1 MDNNMNYQQFQQP
14 IKKKRNPIA
23 IVLIIVLA
31 CGNIALGIILFLS
44 NQKLNDKIEEKQS
57 SCDSI
62 QKQYDNLL
70 SENLQLDTDYEKLKE
85 ENEELQAQIE
95 ELTNP
100 KTDLEESE
108 ETGELSDELN
118 TFVNSNMEDVSMFR
132 SDVSYDEIARHPN
145 DYDGELLTFSGE
157 VAQVI
162 EGDGTTELRIAVDGD
177 YDDIIYGIYDNR
189 ILDSR
194 LLEDDKIQFYGE
206 SCGIISYQSTL
217 GATISIASISIYK
230 IVIK

>member
-14 IKKKRNPIA
+14 IKEKRNPIV
-23 IVLIIVLA
+23 IVLIIVLLL
-31 CGNIALGIILFLS
+31 GNIALGTILFL
-44 NQKLNDKIEEKQS
+44 NTQKLNDKIDEKQS

-118 TFVNSNMEDVSMFR
+118 TFINSNMEDVSMFR

-217 GATISIASISIYK
+217 GATISIPSISIYK

>member
-31 CGNIALGIILFLS
+31 CWNIALGIILFL
-44 NQKLNDKIEEKQS
+44 NTQKLNDKIDEKQS

-100 KTDLEESE
+100 KADLEESE

-118 TFVNSNMEDVSMFR
+118 TFINSNMEDVSMFR
-132 SDVSYDEIARHPN
+132 SDISYDEIARHPN

-217 GATISIASISIYK
+217 GATISIPSISIYK
-230 IVIK
+230 ILIK

>member
-31 CGNIALGIILFLS
+31 CGNIALGTILFLS
-44 NQKLNDKIEEKQS
+44 NQKLNDKIDEKQS

-108 ETGELSDELN
+108 ESGELSDELN

-132 SDVSYDEIARHPN
+132 SDVSYDEVARHPN

-217 GATISIASISIYK
+217 GATISIPSMSIYK

>member
-31 CGNIALGIILFLS
+31 CVNIALGIILFL
-44 NQKLNDKIEEKQS
+44 NTKKLNDKIDEKQS

-70 SENLQLDTDYEKLKE
+70 SKNLQLDTDYEKLKE

-162 EGDGTTELRIAVDGD
+162 EGDGTAELRIAVDGD

-194 LLEDDKIQFYGE
+194 LLENDKIQFYGE

-217 GATISIASISIYK
+217 GDTISIPSMSIYK
-230 IVIK
+230 ILIK

>member
-1 MDNNMNYQQFQQP
+1 MDNNMNYQQLQQP
-14 IKKKRNPIA
+14 IKKKMNPIA
-23 IVLIIVLA
+23 IVLIIFFA
-31 CGNIALGIILFLS
+31 CGNIALGTILFLS
-44 NQKLNDKIEEKQS
+44 NQKLNDKIDEKQS

-70 SENLQLDTDYEKLKE
+70 SKNLQLDTDYEKLKE

-118 TFVNSNMEDVSMFR
+118 TFVNSNMEDVSMFK

-145 DYDGELLTFSGE
+145 DYDGELLTYSGE

-217 GATISIASISIYK
+217 GATISIPSISIYK

>member
-14 IKKKRNPIA
+14 IKEKRNPIA
-23 IVLIIVLA
+23 IVLIIVLVL
-31 CGNIALGIILFLS
+31 GNIALGTILFLS
-44 NQKLNDKIEEKQS
+44 NQKLNDKIDEKQS

-70 SENLQLDTDYEKLKE
+70 SKNLQLDTDYEKLKE

-217 GATISIASISIYK
+217 GATISIPSISIYK

>member
-44 NQKLNDKIEEKQS
+44 NQKLNDKIDEKQS

-70 SENLQLDTDYEKLKE
+70 SKNLQLGTDYEKLKE

-217 GATISIASISIYK
+217 GATISIPSISIYK

>member
-44 NQKLNDKIEEKQS
+44 NQKLNDKIDEKQS

-70 SENLQLDTDYEKLKE
+70 SKNLKLDTDYEKLKE

-118 TFVNSNMEDVSMFR
+118 TFINSNMEDVSMFR
-132 SDVSYDEIARHPN
+132 SDISYDEIARHPN

-162 EGDGTTELRIAVDGD
+162 EGDGMTELRIAVDGD

-217 GATISIASISIYK
+217 GDTISIPSMSIYK
-230 IVIK
+230 ILIK

>member
-1 MDNNMNYQQFQQP
+1 MKTKEGGSTNGNRRKN
-14 IKKKRNPIA
+14 KNGKGEKR
-23 IVLIIVLA
+23 
-31 CGNIALGIILFLS
+31 
-44 NQKLNDKIEEKQS
+44 NQKLNDKIDEKQS

-70 SENLQLDTDYEKLKE
+70 SKNLKLDTDYEKLKE

-118 TFVNSNMEDVSMFR
+118 TFINSNMEDVSMFR
-132 SDVSYDEIARHPN
+132 SDISYDEIARHPN

-162 EGDGTTELRIAVDGD
+162 EGDGMTELRIAVDGD

-217 GATISIASISIYK
+217 GDTISIPSMSIYK
-230 IVIK
+230 ILIK

>member
-14 IKKKRNPIA
+14 IKEKRNPIV
-23 IVLIIVLA
+23 IVLIIVLLL
-31 CGNIALGIILFLS
+31 GNIALGTILFL
-44 NQKLNDKIEEKQS
+44 NTKKLNDKIDEKQS

-118 TFVNSNMEDVSMFR
+118 TFVNSNMEDVRMFR

-217 GATISIASISIYK
+217 GATISIPSISIYK

>member
-44 NQKLNDKIEEKQS
+44 NQKLNDKIDEKQS

-70 SENLQLDTDYEKLKE
+70 SKNLQLDTDYEKLKE

-118 TFVNSNMEDVSMFR
+118 TFINSNMEDVSMFR

-162 EGDGTTELRIAVDGD
+162 ESDGMTELRIAVDGD

-217 GATISIASISIYK
+217 GATISIPSISIYK

>member
-1 MDNNMNYQQFQQP
+1 MDNNMNYQQLQQP
-14 IKKKRNPIA
+14 IKKKMNPIA
-23 IVLIIVLA
+23 IVLIIFFA
-31 CGNIALGIILFLS
+31 CGNIALGTILFLS
-44 NQKLNDKIEEKQS
+44 NQKLNDKIDEKQS

-70 SENLQLDTDYEKLKE
+70 SKNLQLDADYEKLKE
-85 ENEELQAQIE
+85 ENEELQSQIE
-95 ELTNP
+95 ELINP

-108 ETGELSDELN
+108 EGVELSDELN
-118 TFVNSNMEDVSMFR
+118 TFVYSNMEDVSMFK

-145 DYDGELLTFSGE
+145 DYDGELLTYSGE

-217 GATISIASISIYK
+217 GATISIPSISIYK

>member
-1 MDNNMNYQQFQQP
+1 MDNNMNYQQLQQP
-14 IKKKRNPIA
+14 IKKKMNPIA
-23 IVLIIVLA
+23 IVLIIFFA
-31 CGNIALGIILFLS
+31 SGNIALGTILFLS
-44 NQKLNDKIEEKQS
+44 NQKLNDKIDEKQS

-70 SENLQLDTDYEKLKE
+70 SENLQLDADYEKLKE
-85 ENEELQAQIE
+85 ENEELQSQIE
-95 ELTNP
+95 ELINP

-108 ETGELSDELN
+108 EGVELSDELN
-118 TFVNSNMEDVSMFR
+118 TFVYSNMEDVSMFK

-145 DYDGELLTFSGE
+145 DYDGELLTYSGE

-177 YDDIIYGIYDNR
+177 YDSIIYGIYDNR

-206 SCGIISYQSTL
+206 SCGIVSYQSTL
-217 GATISIASISIYK
+217 GATISIPSMLIYK

>member
-44 NQKLNDKIEEKQS
+44 NQKLNDKIDEKQS

-70 SENLQLDTDYEKLKE
+70 SKNLQLDTDYEKLKE

-118 TFVNSNMEDVSMFR
+118 TFINSNVEDVSMFR
-132 SDVSYDEIARHPN
+132 SDISYDEIARHPN

-217 GATISIASISIYK
+217 GATISIPSISIYK

>member
-31 CGNIALGIILFLS
+31 CGNIALGTILFLS
-44 NQKLNDKIEEKQS
+44 NQKLNDKIDKKQS

-108 ETGELSDELN
+108 EAGKLSDELN

-132 SDVSYDEIARHPN
+132 SDVSYDEVARHPN

-217 GATISIASISIYK
+217 GATISIPSMSIYK

>member
-44 NQKLNDKIEEKQS
+44 NQKLNDKIGEKQS

-132 SDVSYDEIARHPN
+132 SDISYDEIARHPN

-162 EGDGTTELRIAVDGD
+162 EGDGMTELRIAVDGD

-217 GATISIASISIYK
+217 GATISIPSISIYK

>member
-14 IKKKRNPIA
+14 IKEKRNPIV
-23 IVLIIVLA
+23 IVLIIVLLL
-31 CGNIALGIILFLS
+31 GNIALGTILFL
-44 NQKLNDKIEEKQS
+44 NTQKLNDKIDEKQS

-217 GATISIASISIYK
+217 GATISIPSISIYK

>member
-1 MDNNMNYQQFQQP
+1 MDNNMNYEQLQQP
-14 IKKKRNPIA
+14 IKKKMNPIA
-23 IVLIIVLA
+23 IVLIIFFA
-31 CGNIALGIILFLS
+31 CGNIALGTILFLS
-44 NQKLNDKIEEKQS
+44 NQKLYDKIDEKQS

-70 SENLQLDTDYEKLKE
+70 SENLQLDADYEKLKE
-85 ENEELQAQIE
+85 ENEELQSQIE
-95 ELTNP
+95 ELINP

-108 ETGELSDELN
+108 EGVELSDELN
-118 TFVNSNMEDVSMFR
+118 TFVYSNMEDVSMFKP
-132 SDVSYDEIARHPN
+132 DVSYDEIARHPN
-145 DYDGELLTFSGE
+145 DYDGELLTYSGE

-177 YDDIIYGIYDNR
+177 YDSIIYGIYDNR

-206 SCGIISYQSTL
+206 SCGIVSYQSTL
-217 GATISIASISIYK
+217 GAAISIPSMLIYK

>member
-14 IKKKRNPIA
+14 IKEKRNPIV
-23 IVLIIVLA
+23 IVLIIVLLL
-31 CGNIALGIILFLS
+31 GNIALGTILFL
-44 NQKLNDKIEEKQS
+44 NTKKLNDKIDEKQS

-118 TFVNSNMEDVSMFR
+118 TFINSNMEDVSMFR
-132 SDVSYDEIARHPN
+132 SDISYDEIARHPN

-177 YDDIIYGIYDNR
+177 YDSIIYGIYDNR

-217 GATISIASISIYK
+217 GATISIPSISIYK

>member
-44 NQKLNDKIEEKQS
+44 NQKLNDKIDEKQS

-62 QKQYDNLL
+62 QKPYDNLL

-162 EGDGTTELRIAVDGD
+162 ESDGMTELRIAVDGD

-217 GATISIASISIYK
+217 GETISIPSMSIYK
-230 IVIK
+230 ILIK

>member
-14 IKKKRNPIA
+14 IKEKRNPIVIA
-23 IVLIIVLA
+23 LIIVLVL
-31 CGNIALGIILFLS
+31 GNIALGTILFL
-44 NQKLNDKIEEKQS
+44 NTKKLNDKIDEEQS

-70 SENLQLDTDYEKLKE
+70 SKNLQLDTDYEKLKE

-118 TFVNSNMEDVSMFR
+118 TFINSNMEDVSMFR
-132 SDVSYDEIARHPN
+132 SDISYDEIARHPN

-217 GATISIASISIYK
+217 GATISIPSISIYK

>member
-31 CGNIALGIILFLS
+31 CVNIALGIILFL
-44 NQKLNDKIEEKQS
+44 NTKKLNDKIDEKQS

-70 SENLQLDTDYEKLKE
+70 SKNLQLDTDYEKLKE

-194 LLEDDKIQFYGE
+194 LLENDKIQFYGE

-217 GATISIASISIYK
+217 GDTISIPSMSIYK
-230 IVIK
+230 ILIK

>member
-23 IVLIIVLA
+23 IVLIIVLVL
-31 CGNIALGIILFLS
+31 GNIALGTILFL
-44 NQKLNDKIEEKQS
+44 NTQKLNDKIDEKQS

-132 SDVSYDEIARHPN
+132 SDISYDEIARHPN

-162 EGDGTTELRIAVDGD
+162 ESDGMTELRIAVDGD

-217 GATISIASISIYK
+217 GETISIPSMSIYK
-230 IVIK
+230 ILIK

>member
-44 NQKLNDKIEEKQS
+44 NQKLNDKIGEKQS

-162 EGDGTTELRIAVDGD
+162 EGDGMTELRIAVDGD

-217 GATISIASISIYK
+217 GATISIPSISIYK

>member
-44 NQKLNDKIEEKQS
+44 NQKLNDKIDEKQS

-132 SDVSYDEIARHPN
+132 SDISYDEIARHPN

-162 EGDGTTELRIAVDGD
+162 EGDGMTELRIAVDGD

-217 GATISIASISIYK
+217 GATISIPSISIYK

>member
-14 IKKKRNPIA
+14 IKEKRNPIA
-23 IVLIIVLA
+23 IVLIIVLVL
-31 CGNIALGIILFLS
+31 GNIALGTILFLS
-44 NQKLNDKIEEKQS
+44 NQKLNDKIDEKQS

-162 EGDGTTELRIAVDGD
+162 ESDGMTELRIAVDGD

-217 GATISIASISIYK
+217 GATISIPSISIYK

>member
-44 NQKLNDKIEEKQS
+44 NQKLNDKIDEKQS

-70 SENLQLDTDYEKLKE
+70 SKNLQLDTDYEKLKE

-118 TFVNSNMEDVSMFR
+118 TFVNSNMEDVSMFK

-145 DYDGELLTFSGE
+145 DYDGELLTYSGE

-177 YDDIIYGIYDNR
+177 YDSIIYGIYDNR

-206 SCGIISYQSTL
+206 SCGIVSYQSTL
-217 GATISIASISIYK
+217 GATISIPSMLIYK

>member
-14 IKKKRNPIA
+14 IKKKRNPIV

-31 CGNIALGIILFLS
+31 CGNIALGIILFLG
-44 NQKLNDKIEEKQS
+44 NQKLNDKIDEKQS

-217 GATISIASISIYK
+217 GATISIPSISIYK

>member
-31 CGNIALGIILFLS
+31 CGNIALGIILFL
-44 NQKLNDKIEEKQS
+44 NTQKLNDKIDEKQS

-217 GATISIASISIYK
+217 GATISIPSISIYK

>member
-44 NQKLNDKIEEKQS
+44 NQKLNDKIDEKQS

-70 SENLQLDTDYEKLKE
+70 SKNLQLDTDYEKLKE

-145 DYDGELLTFSGE
+145 DYDVELLTFSGE

-217 GATISIASISIYK
+217 GATISIPSISIYK

>member
-44 NQKLNDKIEEKQS
+44 NQKLNDKIDEKQS

-118 TFVNSNMEDVSMFR
+118 TFINSNMEDVSMFR
-132 SDVSYDEIARHPN
+132 SDISYDEIARHPN

-162 EGDGTTELRIAVDGD
+162 EGDGMTELRIAVDGD

-217 GATISIASISIYK
+217 GDTISIPSMSIYK
-230 IVIK
+230 ILIK

>member
-44 NQKLNDKIEEKQS
+44 NQKLNDKIDEKQS

-70 SENLQLDTDYEKLKE
+70 SKNLQLDTDYEKLKE
-85 ENEELQAQIE
+85 ENKELQAQIE

-217 GATISIASISIYK
+217 GATISIPSISIYK

>member
-14 IKKKRNPIA
+14 IKEKRNPIV
-23 IVLIIVLA
+23 IVLIIVLLL
-31 CGNIALGIILFLS
+31 GNIALGIILFLS
-44 NQKLNDKIEEKQS
+44 NQKLNDKIDEKQS

-70 SENLQLDTDYEKLKE
+70 SKNLQLDTDYEKLKE

-132 SDVSYDEIARHPN
+132 SDISYDEIARHPN

-217 GATISIASISIYK
+217 GATISIPSISIYK

>member
-14 IKKKRNPIA
+14 IKEKRNPIVIA
-23 IVLIIVLA
+23 LIIVLVL
-31 CGNIALGIILFLS
+31 GNIALGTILFL
-44 NQKLNDKIEEKQS
+44 NTQKLNDKIDEKQS

-62 QKQYDNLL
+62 QKQYDNLF

-100 KTDLEESE
+100 KADLEESE

-157 VAQVI
+157 IAQVI

-217 GATISIASISIYK
+217 GATISIPSISIYK

>member
-44 NQKLNDKIEEKQS
+44 NQKLNDKIDEKQS

-70 SENLQLDTDYEKLKE
+70 SKNLQLDTDYEKLKE

-217 GATISIASISIYK
+217 GATISIPSMSIYK

>member
-23 IVLIIVLA
+23 IVLIIVLV

-44 NQKLNDKIEEKQS
+44 NQKLNDKIDEKQS

-70 SENLQLDTDYEKLKE
+70 SKNLQLDTDYEKLKE

-217 GATISIASISIYK
+217 GATISIPSISIYK

>member
-31 CGNIALGIILFLS
+31 CGNITLGIILFLS
-44 NQKLNDKIEEKQS
+44 NQKLNDKIDEKQS

-70 SENLQLDTDYEKLKE
+70 SKNLQLDTDYEKLKE

-132 SDVSYDEIARHPN
+132 SGVSYDEIARHPN

-177 YDDIIYGIYDNR
+177 YDNIIYGIYDNR

-217 GATISIASISIYK
+217 GATISIPSISIYK

>member
-44 NQKLNDKIEEKQS
+44 NQKLNDKIDEKQS

-70 SENLQLDTDYEKLKE
+70 SKDLQLDTDYEKLKE

-118 TFVNSNMEDVSMFR
+118 TFINSNMEDVSMFR

-217 GATISIASISIYK
+217 GATISIPSISIYK

>member
-23 IVLIIVLA
+23 IVLIIVLVL
-31 CGNIALGIILFLS
+31 GNIALGTILFLS
-44 NQKLNDKIEEKQS
+44 NQKLNDKIDEKQS

-70 SENLQLDTDYEKLKE
+70 SKNLQLDTDYEKLKE

-217 GATISIASISIYK
+217 GATISIPSISIYK

>member
-1 MDNNMNYQQFQQP
+1 MDNNTNYQQFQQP

-44 NQKLNDKIEEKQS
+44 NQKLNDKIDEKQS

-217 GATISIASISIYK
+217 GATISIPSISIYK